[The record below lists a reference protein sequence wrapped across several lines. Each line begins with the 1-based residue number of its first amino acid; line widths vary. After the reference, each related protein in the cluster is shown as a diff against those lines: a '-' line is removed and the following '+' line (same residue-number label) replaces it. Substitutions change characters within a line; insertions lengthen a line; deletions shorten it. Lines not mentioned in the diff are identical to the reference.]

1 MLASGVPVR
10 NNESMAEILQVRVS
24 REGRELGV
32 YSAAEAI
39 RMLKEGALLPTD
51 FYWHEGMTDWAP
63 LAQLQAS
70 EARRLLA
77 ERALQQKLEEE
88 RKAAE
93 LAKKRR
99 DEAEQLRQE
108 QAKAKE
114 EEDRAVA
121 EATRIRM
128 EKRRENFFT
137 CNCCK
142 DTFDKP
148 VDPRGLFWKGFAII
162 FLAGIVFL
170 IAIAITGVGR
180 GDPPAILVVGLTVIS
195 ALATLWGAIL
205 ILSSGLRSPFCPGC
219 HSTNYSRPNK
229 GERPVF
235 D

>member
-1 MLASGVPVR
+1 MSEP
-10 NNESMAEILQVRVS
+10 ILIRVS
-24 REGRELGV
+24 REGKELGSYPAPEV
-32 YSAAEAI
+32 LS
-39 RMLKEGALLPTD
+39 MLKEGALLPTD
-51 FYWHEGMTDWAP
+51 FYWHEGMTNWAP
-63 LAQLQAS
+63 LVQLQAS

-77 ERALQQKLEEE
+77 ERALLQKQEDE

-93 LAKKRR
+93 LAKKRAE
-99 DEAEQLRQE
+99 EAERLRQE

-128 EKRRENFFT
+128 EKRKENFFT

-148 VDPRGLFWKGFAII
+148 VDPRGLFWKGFVII
-162 FLAGIVFL
+162 ILAGIVFVVAL
-170 IAIAITGVGR
+170 ALAGFG
-180 GDPPAILVVGLTVIS
+180 GGMSPPVFILGLTVIS
-195 ALATLWGAIL
+195 ALAALWGAIL

>member
-1 MLASGVPVR
+1 MSEP
-10 NNESMAEILQVRVS
+10 LQVRVS
-24 REGRELGV
+24 REGKEIGTYLV
-32 YSAAEAI
+32 QEAI
-39 RMLKEGALLPTD
+39 RLLVYGTLKETD
-51 FYWHEGMTDWAP
+51 HYWHEGMTDWAP
-63 LAQLQAS
+63 LTQLQAS
-70 EARRLLA
+70 EARRQLA
-77 ERALQQKLEEE
+77 ERALQQKQEEE

-99 DEAEQLRQE
+99 DEAEQLRHE

-114 EEDRAVA
+114 EEERAVA
-121 EATRIRM
+121 EATRVRM

-162 FLAGIVFL
+162 ILAGILFL
-170 IAIAITGVGR
+170 IALAAAGAGR
-180 GDPPAILVVGLTVIS
+180 GDSPAILVVGLTTIS

>member
-1 MLASGVPVR
+1 MSEP
-10 NNESMAEILQVRVS
+10 LQIRVS
-24 REGRELGV
+24 REGKELGSYPAPEV
-32 YSAAEAI
+32 LS
-39 RMLKEGALLPTD
+39 MLKDGALLPTD

-63 LAQLQAS
+63 LARLQAS

-77 ERALQQKLEEE
+77 ERALLQKQEEE

-93 LAKKRR
+93 LAKKRAE
-99 DEAEQLRQE
+99 EAEQLRQE

-114 EEDRAVA
+114 EEDRVVA
-121 EATRIRM
+121 EAVRIRM
-128 EKRRENFFT
+128 EKRKENFFT

-148 VDPRGLFWKGFAII
+148 VDPRGLFWKGFGII

-170 IAIAITGVGR
+170 IALAAAGVGR
-180 GDPPAILVVGLTVIS
+180 GDSPAILVVGLTIIS
-195 ALATLWGAIL
+195 ALAALWGSIL